1 MYQSTDAIRKRHLY
15 IHIGR
20 LMQSENGILLLFY
33 IFLSHGNEEEKNEK
47 RGGCCVLSTSTCGQI
62 ERKLYRCKTDSHNKT
77 EMLLKVALNTIT
89 VTLYFEQKLTELI
102 CIIP

>member
-1 MYQSTDAIRKRHLY
+1 
-15 IHIGR
+15 
-20 LMQSENGILLLFY
+20 MQSENGILLLFY